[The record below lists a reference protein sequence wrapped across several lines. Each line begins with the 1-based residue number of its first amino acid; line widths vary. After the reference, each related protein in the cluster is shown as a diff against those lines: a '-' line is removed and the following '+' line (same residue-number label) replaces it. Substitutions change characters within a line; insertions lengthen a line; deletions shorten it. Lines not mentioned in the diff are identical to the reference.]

1 MKRMKKLFAL
11 LMTLAMV
18 MGLSITGF
26 ATENT
31 NTDGIKVYGVE
42 AENGVTV
49 TAYQIIRYDTSG
61 KYVPV
66 IDGTIT
72 ADNQGNLTPTAS
84 DVLGLSTKLD
94 ELTTSQVL
102 SLVIPTEEGADP
114 YYTYEPAE
122 GEDNLAPGTWMII
135 VTGSNDYIYNP
146 AIISINQTADGVKY
160 GELNLDTDS
169 WGTGVWMKKSEPT
182 IEKTALTP
190 DVKGV
195 QYGDIIQFQIKTRIP
210 SYASNKTDITYT
222 IKDSLDGLAL
232 VVDGDHPVVATLGG
246 ESDTTLTNFV
256 KAAFTNKA
264 SNVTVAITG
273 DDYIKSH
280 GNKEIVITYYA
291 EVTEDA
297 KYTVNELTNDAT
309 LTYSKGTGT
318 ETASKT
324 DDTKHYTFGIDTT
337 FSGATQVTDKTG
349 EFIKI
354 DANGNVSYTEKP
366 GEVTVAGGQALNGAV
381 FELHVGSA
389 TGTLFEDASG
399 ATRFTTNEDG
409 RLEIVGLDS
418 DVDYYL
424 VEVQAPTGYSI
435 NNTPVKVRVNAT
447 YDDEGNLTNYSVT
460 IGEGDGAA
468 TTNYN
473 YSYENGKTTVAEE
486 VGNPYGFKNTTL
498 SALPSTGGM
507 GTTLFTIAGCVIM
520 ISAAGLFFATRKK
533 AN

>member
-26 ATENT
+26 ATT
-31 NTDGIKVYGVE
+31 TSYDDAIRIYGVE
-42 AENGVTV
+42 AGADENVTV
-49 TAYQIIRYDTSG
+49 NAYQIIKYDTSG

-66 IDGTIT
+66 LDNSIT
-72 ADNQGNLTPTAS
+72 VKDGNLNPTAS
-84 DVLGLSTKLD
+84 DVLALSQRLE
-94 ELTTSQVL
+94 ELESPVTLVQVG
-102 SLVIPTEEGADP
+102 SGKSA
-114 YYTYEPAE
+114 YYTTQESSS
-122 GEDNLAPGTWMII
+122 LAAGTWMII

-146 AIISINQTADGVKY
+146 AIISVNQTADGIEY

-169 WGTGVWMKKSEPT
+169 WGPDVWMKKTEPT
-182 IEKTALTP
+182 IEKTALTNN
-190 DVKGV
+190 VQGV
-195 QYGDIIQFQIKTRIP
+195 QYGDIIQFQLKATIP
-210 SYASNKTDITYT
+210 SYADNKANIVFT
-222 IKDSLDGLAL
+222 ISDTLDGLAL
-232 VVDGDHPVVATLGG
+232 VVDEGHPVRATLAGK
-246 ESDTTLTNFV
+246 SDTTLNGLVNNAFV
-256 KAAFTNKA
+256 DGNTFVSVKFADALDSDT
-264 SNVTVAITG
+264 
-273 DDYIKSH
+273 YIKNH
-280 GNKEIVITYYA
+280 GGEEVIITYYA

-297 KYTVNELTNDAT
+297 KYTVNELTNDAE
-309 LTYSKGTGT
+309 LTYSTGTGT
-318 ETASKT
+318 DTKT

-337 FSGATQVTDKTG
+337 FSGATVTTDKTG

-354 DANGNVSYTEKP
+354 DAKGNVSYTEKP
-366 GEVTVAGGQALNGAV
+366 GEVIVTGGEALSGAV

-389 TGTLFEDASG
+389 TGTLFADASG
-399 ATRFTTNEDG
+399 ATKFTTDSKG

-435 NNTPVKVRVNAT
+435 NNTAVKVRINAT
-447 YDDEGNLTNYSVT
+447 YDGEGNLTRYSVR
-460 IGEGDGAA
+460 IGEGDSAA

-473 YSYENGKTTVAEE
+473 YNYQTGETTVNDE